1 MRHVTGA
8 ERSFFRRSY
17 GRQDIPSLYAPPGR
31 PDADFEEADP
41 AHAARDLER
50 LVTSSSRSGAVPDA
64 SLVIQPGAGH
74 SPWLDDAGWFAAA
87 ASAFLDDG

>member
-50 LVTSSSRSGAVPDA
+50 LVTSSSRSGAVPPCQA
-64 SLVIQPGAGH
+64 RHPAGRRAQSLAG
-74 SPWLDDAGWFAAA
+74 
-87 ASAFLDDG
+87 